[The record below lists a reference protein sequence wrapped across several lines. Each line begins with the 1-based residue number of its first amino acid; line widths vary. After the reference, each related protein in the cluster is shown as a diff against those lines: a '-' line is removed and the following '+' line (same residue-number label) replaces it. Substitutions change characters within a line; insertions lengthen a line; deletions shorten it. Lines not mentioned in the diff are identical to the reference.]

1 LSAQP
6 KKIGKYDV
14 IGTAGKGAMGIVYI
28 GHDPFVDRRVAIK
41 VQRYDETEDLENTA
55 GRKQAKRLFFSEAQS
70 AGALDHPNILRV
82 YDAGEADGQPYIAM
96 EYIEGVDTLRSFCA
110 PDRLLSIAT
119 VLQHMIACA
128 KALDYATARG

>member
-1 LSAQP
+1 MTRQP

-41 VQRYDETEDLENTA
+41 GQREETEDAESTA
-55 GRKQAKRLFFSEAQS
+55 AIKQAKRLFFNEAQS

-96 EYIEGVDTLRSFCA
+96 EYIEDVDTLRSFCA
-110 PDRLLSIAT
+110 PDRLLPIAT
-119 VLQHMIACA
+119 VLGHMIACA
-128 KALDYATARG
+128 KALDYAHR